1 MMKNIK
7 LILTTGLFVL
17 GLSLNAQITS
27 NNLINATI
35 SSESAFFDVSTSPS
49 TNNSYHRNSSRYNDI
64 LDNGSEEHYLKVDHK
79 SMRCLDCPNLNEY

>member
-35 SSESAFFDVSTSPS
+35 SSESAFLDVSTSPS
-49 TNNSYHRNSSRYNDI
+49 TNNSAKKNRKNFKKITSY
-64 LDNGSEEHYLKVDHK
+64 V
-79 SMRCLDCPNLNEY
+79 